1 MEEIQDKP
9 THQMSNE
16 QLNSIINGE
25 EPGAVE
31 EQEVEAKVTDTEET
45 QELQEETAESAET
58 EPEVPEKAEV
68 EETGE
73 LTLLRKQIENQEKFL
88 ARMGTELGLL
98 RKKNPEEEVERLQ
111 QLRDLQF
118 EDPIAFQEEYAKY
131 KAEKEE
137 AQNREAQETM
147 QQNVENNKQNVRHI
161 VPDFDNYI
169 PEIAEILLKDG
180 YKTDE
185 VETFKKNPYLTNS
198 DFLFTLQKRAATQKE
213 NNALRTELDELKAKY
228 GELEKKPEALLEKI
242 ENASRRPVT
251 GKTGGARATDTLSN
265 APVHRLSIDEV
276 RKIAHGG

>member
-25 EPGAVE
+25 EPGTTE
-31 EQEVEAKVTDTEET
+31 EEVEVKVTDTEET
-45 QELQEETAESAET
+45 QELQEETAEVAET
-58 EPEVPEKAEV
+58 EPEVPEKTEV

>member
-25 EPGAVE
+25 EPGTTE
-31 EQEVEAKVTDTEET
+31 EEVEVKVTDTEET
-45 QELQEETAESAET
+45 QELQEETAEPAET

-147 QQNVENNKQNVRHI
+147 QQNVENNKQNVRHV

>member
-25 EPGAVE
+25 EPGTTEEAVE
-31 EQEVEAKVTDTEET
+31 TEVTETEET
-45 QELQEETAESAET
+45 QELQEETAKSAET

>member
-25 EPGAVE
+25 EPGTTE
-31 EQEVEAKVTDTEET
+31 EAVEAKVTETEET
-45 QELQEETAESAET
+45 QELQEETAEPAET